1 MDGGIYS
8 AHGFLCRHFGY
19 GLNVTAPGSGFIFY
33 VRGGPDTDSMYWVRS
48 GFYVLD
54 PVPGPDFINCNTLTT
69 VYITCL
75 VFQLES
81 LGGVEYKIIYF

>member
-33 VRGGPDTDSMYWVRS
+33 VRGDPDTDSMY
-48 GFYVLD
+48 
-54 PVPGPDFINCNTLTT
+54 
-69 VYITCL
+69 
-75 VFQLES
+75 
-81 LGGVEYKIIYF
+81 